1 MIFTLC
7 MEEDGFMK
15 DIKVNREQK
24 IVETILVLQDGKVLP
39 PDIDI
44 EKVRIFSGRK
54 GEYIDKNA
62 NYVQEDIFQGDILYI
77 R

>member
-7 MEEDGFMK
+7 MEEDGFMM

-39 PDIDI
+39 SDIDI
-44 EKVRIFSGRK
+44 DKVRIFSGRK
-54 GEYIDKNA
+54 GEYIDKYA

>member
-1 MIFTLC
+1 MIYTLC
-7 MEEDGFMK
+7 MEEDGFVM

-24 IVETILVLQDGKVLP
+24 IIETILVLQDGRVLP
-39 PDIDI
+39 SNIDI

>member
-44 EKVRIFSGRK
+44 KKVRIFSGRK

>member
-1 MIFTLC
+1 
-7 MEEDGFMK
+7 MK

-24 IVETILVLQDGKVLP
+24 IIETILVLQDGRVLP
-39 PDIDI
+39 SNIDI

-77 R
+77 RLKGHAYGKIF

>member
-1 MIFTLC
+1 MIYTLC
-7 MEEDGFMK
+7 MEESGFMR

-24 IVETILVLQDGKVLP
+24 IAETILVLQDGKVLP
-39 PDIDI
+39 SDIDI
-44 EKVRIFSGRK
+44 GKVRIFSGRK
-54 GEYIDKNA
+54 GEYVDKEA

>member
-39 PDIDI
+39 QDIDI